1 MFKISSTWYSGADSW
16 TPTGTK
22 PFPSMHRIWTQ
33 LWHAHL
39 HLALCH
45 VLLSHPFNSYPQTST
60 LQIFHLQTQFYS
72 QCSPCFNEGPAITV
86 VTWCLHFLLEQT
98 YWLQTVISAREGEF
112 CLSLSLLHSGFQNSE
127 FMLEFL
133 LPQGKT
139 ALLTLQGPETQE
151 PNIFLSHWEEDLLSV
166 LQNLFSLSRVNI
178 APKESHS
185 QLLDQLNG

>member
-1 MFKISSTWYSGADSW
+1 M
-16 TPTGTK
+16 
-22 PFPSMHRIWTQ
+22 
-33 LWHAHL
+33 
-39 HLALCH
+39 
-45 VLLSHPFNSYPQTST
+45 
-60 LQIFHLQTQFYS
+60 
-72 QCSPCFNEGPAITV
+72 
-86 VTWCLHFLLEQT
+86 
-98 YWLQTVISAREGEF
+98 ISAREGEF
-112 CLSLSLLHSGFQNSE
+112 CLSLSLLHSGFQNRE

-151 PNIFLSHWEEDLLSV
+151 PNIFLSYWEEDLLSV